1 MIRAALLVA
10 VAFTTALTIWTIGR
24 LALGYAA
31 QSTGLIA
38 AGALLLSQ
46 CIMSIIITPW
56 LAYEAK
62 PRVLTSLAPLVT
74 TPWPLL
80 LLVIMISG
88 ISAISIVAS
97 QIWVGGLI
105 ILSYF
110 SARGILR
117 VLSEG
122 QLRTIALTVLQL
134 APATALWAGREAWIP
149 WFTG

>member
-1 MIRAALLVA
+1 MMRAALLVA

-24 LALGYAA
+24 LALGEVA

-38 AGALLLSQ
+38 AGALLLTQ
-46 CIMSIIITPW
+46 CIISTIITPW

-62 PRVLTSLAPLVT
+62 PGVLTGLVPLVT

-80 LLVIMISG
+80 LLVIG
-88 ISAISIVAS
+88 ISSVSTINIVAS

-105 ILSYF
+105 VLSYF

-117 VLSEG
+117 VLREG
-122 QLRTIALTVLQL
+122 QLRIISLAVLQL
-134 APATALWAGREAWIP
+134 APATALWAGRNAWIP